1 METDHHAMYT
11 HAPTGAQSEQ
21 LLLVRPFVHFD
32 PAGEEDT
39 SLSLPMTYQSIPFKF
54 FLLYQPSLYR
64 Q

>member
-1 METDHHAMYT
+1 MPP
-11 HAPTGAQSEQ
+11 PTGAQSEQ

-39 SLSLPMTYQSIPFKF
+39 SLSLPMTYLSISFKF
-54 FLLYQPSLYR
+54 SLLYQPSLYR